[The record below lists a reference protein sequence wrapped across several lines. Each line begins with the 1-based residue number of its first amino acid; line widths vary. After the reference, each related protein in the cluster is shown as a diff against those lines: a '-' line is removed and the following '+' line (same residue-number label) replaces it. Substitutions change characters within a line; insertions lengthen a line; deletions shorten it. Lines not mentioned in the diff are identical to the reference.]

1 MPKRNKTN
9 PLSTHH
15 KNQSR
20 QINQLFSIGGSMANN
35 HFQKMSDRTSRWLD
49 HAEEQIEA
57 IHSRGELPTKM
68 QWLKRDLLRWIHK
81 RYRNASLH
89 SDGTG
94 FVALFFGL
102 LVALGFISL
111 LSLLYVLLAIV
122 LIWAAPHIWDW
133 FFSLP

>member
-1 MPKRNKTN
+1 MHKRSKPNL
-9 PLSTHH
+9 LSTHH
-15 KNQSR
+15 KNQSH
-20 QINQLFSIGGSMANN
+20 QINQLFSIGGHMANN
-35 HFQKMSDRTSRWLD
+35 HFHKMSERTGRWLD

-68 QWLKRDLLRWIHK
+68 QWLKLDLLRWTHK
-81 RYRNASLH
+81 RYRNASMH

-102 LVALGFISL
+102 LVAIGFISL
-111 LSLLYVLLAIV
+111 VSLLYVLLAIV

-133 FFSLP
+133 LISLP